1 MRSTCSKTTTQLSTS
16 RNHKVSLFYFTTN
29 SVPFLAQFSVREN
42 LLVVAGT
49 PETKDLSDMMPD
61 ILKQVGPQQYQ
72 FLKNQIDPAGAK
84 TDAKDD
90 DDDVPELVGTFE
102 DAGKK

>member
-1 MRSTCSKTTTQLSTS
+1 
-16 RNHKVSLFYFTTN
+16 
-29 SVPFLAQFSVREN
+29 
-42 LLVVAGT
+42 
-49 PETKDLSDMMPD
+49 MMPD

-72 FLKNQIDPAGAK
+72 FLKTQLGNLDNK
-84 TDAKDD
+84 KDAKADS

>member
-1 MRSTCSKTTTQLSTS
+1 
-16 RNHKVSLFYFTTN
+16 
-29 SVPFLAQFSVREN
+29 
-42 LLVVAGT
+42 
-49 PETKDLSDMMPD
+49 MMPD

-84 TDAKDD
+84 TDAAKED

-102 DAGKK
+102 DAGKKWEYQSNHSSMRTRDKVIQSQTWLKPFN

>member
-1 MRSTCSKTTTQLSTS
+1 
-16 RNHKVSLFYFTTN
+16 
-29 SVPFLAQFSVREN
+29 
-42 LLVVAGT
+42 
-49 PETKDLSDMMPD
+49 MMPD

-72 FLKNQIDPAGAK
+72 YLKTQIAPG
-84 TDAKDD
+84 DAKPDAKED